1 MSVQKNF
8 LTSEVISY
16 TPPKLYTGKKGNDWY
31 IGFKAF
37 DPLAGVLR
45 LKRIKL
51 NHIEKISERRK
62 YAADLITG
70 ATSTGFFP
78 TGSFDKIPI

>member
-37 DPLAGVLR
+37 DPWP
-45 LKRIKL
+45 
-51 NHIEKISERRK
+51 ERS
-62 YAADLITG
+62 G
-70 ATSTGFFP
+70 
-78 TGSFDKIPI
+78 